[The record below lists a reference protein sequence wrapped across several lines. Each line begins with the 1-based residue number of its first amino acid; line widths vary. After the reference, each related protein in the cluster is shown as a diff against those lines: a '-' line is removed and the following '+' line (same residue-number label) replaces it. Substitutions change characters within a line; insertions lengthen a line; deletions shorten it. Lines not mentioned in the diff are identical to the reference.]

1 MHMAIVLLRT
11 LIIYFS
17 LLITMRLLGKRQ
29 LGEMELSEFVLAA
42 LIADLAAHPLQDIGI
57 PLINGLVPILTLFCC
72 EVLIAG
78 ATLKSIRL
86 RSIFFGR
93 PSVLILRGK
102 VIQTE
107 LRKNRFSLDELMQ
120 ELRNQGVL
128 DISKIEYGILETDG
142 QLNVILYKSES
153 PVTPAMLNIE
163 TSCDAYPAIIIN
175 DGRVME
181 TNLLHLGR
189 DMNWLTK
196 QLNERGLKSPTD
208 VFLMTLNKSGQI
220 YFAAMEPEQK
230 ERKNET

>member
-1 MHMAIVLLRT
+1 MAIVLVRT
-11 LIIYFS
+11 LVIYFA

-78 ATLKSIRL
+78 ATLKSVRL
-86 RSIFFGR
+86 RSLFFGR

-102 VIQTE
+102 VIQRE
-107 LRKNRFSLDELMQ
+107 LNKNRFSLDELMQ
-120 ELRNQGVL
+120 ELRNQGVI

-142 QLNVILYKSES
+142 RLNVILYASES

-163 TSCDAYPAIIIN
+163 TSRDAYPAIIIN
-175 DGRVME
+175 DGHVME
-181 TNLLHLGR
+181 TNLRHLGR

-196 QLNERGLKSPTD
+196 QLNERGVHSPSD

-220 YFAAMEPEQK
+220 YYAAK
-230 ERKNET
+230 EYGNEA

>member
-1 MHMAIVLLRT
+1 
-11 LIIYFS
+11 
-17 LLITMRLLGKRQ
+17 MRLLGKRQ

-78 ATLKSIRL
+78 ATLKSVRL
-86 RSIFFGR
+86 RSLFFGK

-102 VIQTE
+102 VIQRE
-107 LRKNRFSLDELMQ
+107 LNKNRFSLDELMQ

-142 QLNVILYKSES
+142 RLNVILYASES

-163 TSCDAYPAIIIN
+163 TSRDAYPAIIIN
-175 DGRVME
+175 DGHVME
-181 TNLLHLGR
+181 TNLRHLGR

-196 QLNERGLKSPTD
+196 QLNERGAYSPSD

-220 YFAAMEPEQK
+220 YYAAK
-230 ERKNET
+230 EYGNEA

>member
-1 MHMAIVLLRT
+1 MAIVLLRT

>member
-1 MHMAIVLLRT
+1 MAIVLLRT

-78 ATLKSIRL
+78 ATLNSVRL
-86 RSIFFGR
+86 RSLFFGR
-93 PSVLILRGK
+93 PS
-102 VIQTE
+102 
-107 LRKNRFSLDELMQ
+107 RFSLDELMQ

-142 QLNVILYKSES
+142 RLNVILYASES

-163 TSCDAYPAIIIN
+163 TSRDAYPAIIIN
-175 DGRVME
+175 DGHVME
-181 TNLLHLGR
+181 TNLRHLGR

-196 QLNERGLKSPTD
+196 QLNERGAHSPSD

-220 YFAAMEPEQK
+220 YYAAK
-230 ERKNET
+230 EYGNEA

>member
-1 MHMAIVLLRT
+1 
-11 LIIYFS
+11 
-17 LLITMRLLGKRQ
+17 MRLLGKRQ

-72 EVLIAG
+72 EVLISG
-78 ATLKSIRL
+78 ATLKSVRL
-86 RSIFFGR
+86 RSLFFGR

-102 VIQTE
+102 VIQRE
-107 LRKNRFSLDELMQ
+107 LRKNRFTLDELMQ

-142 QLNVILYKSES
+142 RLNVILYASES

-163 TSCDAYPAIIIN
+163 TSRDAYPAIIIN
-175 DGRVME
+175 DGHVME
-181 TNLLHLGR
+181 TNLRHLGR

-196 QLNERGLKSPTD
+196 QLNERGVHSPSD

-220 YFAAMEPEQK
+220 YYAAK
-230 ERKNET
+230 EYGNEA

>member
-1 MHMAIVLLRT
+1 MAIVLVRT
-11 LIIYFS
+11 LVIYFA

-78 ATLKSIRL
+78 ATLKSVRL
-86 RSIFFGR
+86 RSLFFGR

-102 VIQTE
+102 VIQRE
-107 LRKNRFSLDELMQ
+107 LNKNRFSLDELMQ

-142 QLNVILYKSES
+142 RLNVILYASES

-163 TSCDAYPAIIIN
+163 TSRDAYPAIIIN
-175 DGRVME
+175 DGHVME
-181 TNLLHLGR
+181 TNLRHLGR
-189 DMNWLTK
+189 DMGWLTK
-196 QLNERGLKSPTD
+196 QLNERGAKNPSD

-220 YFAAMEPEQK
+220 YYAAK
-230 ERKNET
+230 EYGNEA